1 MWLGGEGAETVAGR
15 QLPKDFHLRGSTFAQ
30 DYFPLGFFDD
40 LNSSTKERVEE
51 QPDYVVY
58 LARRIWYLAQKLAVI
73 ISALKDVTSYFDAC
87 RKVHTHKYTV

>member
-1 MWLGGEGAETVAGR
+1 M
-15 QLPKDFHLRGSTFAQ
+15 
-30 DYFPLGFFDD
+30 
-40 LNSSTKERVEE
+40 EE